1 MTNGKEQMATDSKKE
16 EIQYDEKE
24 IQYDIYQPFGPSI
37 LKASM
42 PQVYVDS
49 MNVLSDE
56 ILGDENLSK
65 KYDWSHNLAG
75 NVRKEVAI
83 DHNRIK
89 GFPQFLITMSHEY
102 IKRVLPEG
110 QVEALQTKGTKVS
123 FSVWVVSQ
131 YAGDFNPLHIH
142 DANLS
147 GVAFLKLPPKFE
159 EEYKKEDHHPTV
171 GCLEFLGSMPNHFA
185 RHSYVAKPEVGD
197 FYLFPSWLSHQ
208 VYPFRSEGERRSM
221 AFNVHF
227 KLEEPVKGVNA

>member
-1 MTNGKEQMATDSKKE
+1 MKKE
-16 EIQYDEKE
+16 NNQE

-37 LKASM
+37 LKVNM
-42 PQVYVDS
+42 PREYVDLL
-49 MNVLSDE
+49 NAQADE
-56 ILGDENLSK
+56 ILNDEDLSK
-65 KYDWSHNLAG
+65 KRDWSHNLAG
-75 NVRKEVAI
+75 NVKKEVAI
-83 DHNRIK
+83 NHNEIK
-89 GFPQFLITMSHEY
+89 GLPEFLVAMSHEY

-110 QVEALQTKGTKVS
+110 LSDKAKVS

-131 YAGDFNPLHIH
+131 YAGDFNPIHIH

-147 GVAFLKLPPKFE
+147 GGAFLKIPPKCE
-159 EEYKKEDHHPTV
+159 EEYAKEDHHPTV

-185 RHSYVAKPEVGD
+185 RHSYIVKPEVGD

-227 KLEEPVKGVNA
+227 KLDGPVKGINA